1 MRKTG
6 GDGEGAKAAMAIF
19 FFFSLVCGAE
29 VFVNDLC
36 CLSSGNLSSSFMLCF
51 WSLRTV

>member
-6 GDGEGAKAAMAIF
+6 GDGEGAKAVMAIF
-19 FFFSLVCGAE
+19 SSLVCGAE

-36 CLSSGNLSSSFMLCF
+36 CLSSGNLSSSSMLCF
-51 WSLRTV
+51 